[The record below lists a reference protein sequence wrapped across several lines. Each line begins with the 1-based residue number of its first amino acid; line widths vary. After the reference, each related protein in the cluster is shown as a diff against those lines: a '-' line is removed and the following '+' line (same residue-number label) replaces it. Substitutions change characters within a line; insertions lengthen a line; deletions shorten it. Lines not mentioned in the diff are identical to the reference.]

1 MPPVRI
7 SEQYKKTEL
16 KNGLRIVTETI
27 PSVRSI
33 SLGVWIN
40 TGSRYES
47 QSENGIS
54 HLIEHML
61 FKGTTTRNAKEIA
74 SSLESIGG
82 SINAFTS
89 REQTCYLARILDDHL
104 ETAVDVLSDITCR
117 ATISPTNLKKEKMV
131 IVEEIK
137 ESLDNPSDLI
147 YDLFAETYWK
157 KHPLGRTILG
167 SIDNVLSISR
177 KSIMEYIKNNYNSGS
192 VVIAAAGSVS
202 HSKLV
207 KLVKRYFDFDSG
219 QPNIPQSGRISHKK
233 NIKLKNTRN
242 NQTHL
247 CLGFPSMGY
256 SSKEKIP
263 AYALSAYLGG
273 GMSSVLFQKIR
284 EERGLVYS
292 VYTYLDAYSDSGIFG
307 AYLGTDK
314 THIKEAYEICLKEF
328 KKIKQKKI
336 SSLKLDQIK
345 AQLKGNITL
354 SLESTSNRMNR
365 LGRQELMINKYV
377 SIKQTLKDIDKITA
391 TEVRDLA
398 NKIFDYSKLSVAV
411 LGPSR
416 KSDLS
421 YEI

>member
-33 SLGVWIN
+33 SLGVWVN
-40 TGSRYES
+40 TGSRNES
-47 QSENGIS
+47 EKENGIS

-61 FKGTTTRNAKEIA
+61 FKGTTTRSARDIA

-104 ETAVDVLSDITCR
+104 EEAVDVLSDITCR
-117 ATISPTNLKKEKMV
+117 ATITPANLKKEKMV

-147 YDLFAETYWK
+147 HDLFAETYWK
-157 KHPLGRTILG
+157 KHPLGKTILG
-167 SIDNVLSISR
+167 SIESVLNMPR
-177 KSIMEYIKNNYNSGS
+177 KTIKDYIKNNYNSSS

-202 HSKLV
+202 HNKLV
-207 KLVKRYFDFDSG
+207 KLVKKYFDFDKG
-219 QPNIPQSGRISHKK
+219 DPNQPQSGDVTHKK
-233 NIKLKNTRN
+233 NIKIKNN
-242 NQTHL
+242 SINQTHL
-247 CLGFPSMGY
+247 CLGFPSMSY
-256 SSKEKIP
+256 SSKEKMP

-292 VYTYLDAYSDSGIFG
+292 VYTFLDTYKDSGIFG

-314 THIKEAYEICLKEF
+314 KHVKEAYEICLKEL
-328 KKIKQKKI
+328 KKVKQKKI
-336 SSLKLDQIK
+336 STQKLDQIK

-365 LGRQELMINKYV
+365 LGRQELMTGKYV
-377 SIKQTLKDIDKITA
+377 SIKQTLRNIDRIKA
-391 TEVRDLA
+391 TEVRELA
-398 NKIFDYSKLSVAV
+398 NKVFDYSKLTVAV

-416 KSDLS
+416 KSDLG